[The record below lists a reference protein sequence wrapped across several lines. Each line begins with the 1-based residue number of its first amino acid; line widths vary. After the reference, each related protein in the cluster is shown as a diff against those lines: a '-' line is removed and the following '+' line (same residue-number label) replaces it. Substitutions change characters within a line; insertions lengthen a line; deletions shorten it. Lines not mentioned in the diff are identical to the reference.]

1 MLTCILLFSF
11 LEGNRISFLNQA
23 LSYHD
28 LSGFRRCGEMCYNH
42 LVAQMRTCE
51 RNPVWTHSQSTVL
64 GELSDSYSR
73 FRLLFFFGYCLC
85 LCRVVGPIPFLL
97 DAFSGK
103 ISFYVL
109 WVFPGT
115 FLRTVHV
122 YSSIWES
129 ELLRVSIVLWLRQC
143 SLSREPKTAA
153 QENIKTVSPICQHQE
168 QHGRVQEV
176 TIVIWLYVCLFLACH

>member
-73 FRLLFFFGYCLC
+73 FRLLFFSVIVCVY
-85 LCRVVGPIPFLL
+85 VGLWVRSHFYWMPFLGRL
-97 DAFSGK
+97 VSTCCGFFQVLFCGQSMFIAQSENLNRSVFQL
-103 ISFYVL
+103 FYDWDNV
-109 WVFPGT
+109 P
-115 FLRTVHV
+115 FLENPKQQHKKT
-122 YSSIWES
+122 SK
-129 ELLRVSIVLWLRQC
+129 LLAPFV
-143 SLSREPKTAA
+143 
-153 QENIKTVSPICQHQE
+153 NIKNSTVGFKRWP
-168 QHGRVQEV
+168 
-176 TIVIWLYVCLFLACH
+176 